1 MRSLVSR
8 HATRW
13 QRFVLSSAIVLAATP
28 SRAETVERWSPAN
41 ISSPQFESHAAF
53 DPERGDLYFVRSA
66 PDFTG
71 WHLMVSHCTRTGWS
85 PPQSPS
91 FAGSGLEADPF
102 FADGGRAFYFISTR
116 KTATMFSRDLDIWRI
131 ERGKDGV
138 WGPPER
144 LPEPVNSAAAEW
156 FPRPAADGWLYFG
169 SSRPGGLGGTDIW
182 RARHAPDGWVVE
194 NLGPNVNGAGEDY
207 EPLPSPDGSS
217 MIVMT
222 DSGLYETRRAEDGWT
237 PRAKLGAEIN
247 LNGSEIGALYSPS
260 GRSLLF
266 ARDIKGTDSG
276 EFFVWRRGAAEAW
289 PPACPRRR

>member
-1 MRSLVSR
+1 MRY
-8 HATRW
+8 
-13 QRFVLSSAIVLAATP
+13 VLRPQPARSPGLVLAGALVLVATP
-28 SRAETVERWSPAN
+28 SWADGVERWSPAN

-71 WHLMVSHCTRTGWS
+71 WRLMVSRCTQAGWA
-85 PPQSPS
+85 PPQPPS
-91 FAGSGLEADPF
+91 FAGAGLEADPF
-102 FADGGRAFYFISTR
+102 FADGGRTLYFISTR
-116 KTATMFSRDLDIWRI
+116 KTAAMRSSDLDIWRI
-131 ERGKDGV
+131 ERGKDGA

-144 LPEPVNSAAAEW
+144 LPEPVNSGAAEW

-169 SSRPGGLGGTDIW
+169 SGRPGGLGGTDIW
-182 RARHAPDGWVVE
+182 RARPAPDGWVVE

-222 DSGLYETRRAEDGWT
+222 DTGLYETRRAENGWT

-266 ARDIKGTDSG
+266 ARDTKGPDSG
-276 EFFVWRRGAAEAW
+276 EFFIWRRGAAEAW
-289 PPACPRRR
+289 PPACPRQ